1 MENIKY
7 INFSDK
13 ELSSMLETKEEM
25 IESINKAMN
34 SKTLP
39 QDIKDYIEK
48 NFKSSPNP
56 NSKEYTKFLLGLLNS
71 RYEDFKITIKII
83 IYFTSEENISSL
95 ISKKLMKKNFEKN
108 ELERL
113 ASNIQFELDN
123 YDNVQKYF
131 NNYIKSMITFIL
143 SFFNENLLP
152 FILKNIELDINLLK
166 NITFEQYENK
176 DNKIKLM
183 KFWKKIYYYITK
195 ALDIT
200 MEKDLIDEEI

>member
-48 NFKSSPNP
+48 KFKSSPNP

>member
-48 NFKSSPNP
+48 NFKTSPNP

>member
-7 INFSDK
+7 IDFSDE

-25 IESINKAMN
+25 KESIKAAMN

-39 QDIKDYIEK
+39 QEIKDYIEK

-56 NSKEYTKFLLGLLNS
+56 NIKDYTKFLLGLLNS
-71 RYEDFKITIKII
+71 RYEDFKVTIKII
-83 IYFTSEENISSL
+83 IHFTSEENISSL
-95 ISKKLMKKNFEKN
+95 ISKKLMKKNFEKK

-113 ASNIQFELDN
+113 ASNVQFQLDY
-123 YDNVQKYF
+123 YDNIQKYF
-131 NNYIKSMITFIL
+131 NNYIKSMIVFVL

-152 FILKNIELDINLLK
+152 FILKNVELDINILK
-166 NITFEQYENK
+166 NLTLEQYEDK

-183 KFWKKIYYYITK
+183 KFLKKIYYYITK
-195 ALDIT
+195 ALNIT
-200 MEKDLIDEEI
+200 MEKDLIDEEK

>member
-113 ASNIQFELDN
+113 ASNIQFELDS

>member
-7 INFSDK
+7 IDFSDE

-25 IESINKAMN
+25 KESIKAAMN

-39 QDIKDYIEK
+39 QEIKDYIEK

-95 ISKKLMKKNFEKN
+95 ISKKLMKKNFEKK

>member
-25 IESINKAMN
+25 MESINKALN

-39 QDIKDYIEK
+39 QEIKDYIEK

-56 NSKEYTKFLLGLLNS
+56 NSKEYTKFLLGLLNT
-71 RYEDFKITIKII
+71 RYKDFKITIKII

-95 ISKKLMKKNFEKN
+95 ISKKLMKKNFEKK

-143 SFFNENLLP
+143 RFFNENLLP

-166 NITFEQYENK
+166 NINFEQYEDK

-195 ALDIT
+195 ALNIT
-200 MEKDLIDEEI
+200 MEKDLIDDEK

>member
-39 QDIKDYIEK
+39 KDIKDYIEK

-123 YDNVQKYF
+123 YDNAQKYF

-152 FILKNIELDINLLK
+152 FILKNIKLDINLLK

>member
-95 ISKKLMKKNFEKN
+95 ISKKLMKKNFKKN

-176 DNKIKLM
+176 DNKIK
-183 KFWKKIYYYITK
+183 
-195 ALDIT
+195 
-200 MEKDLIDEEI
+200 

>member
-7 INFSDK
+7 IDFSDE

-25 IESINKAMN
+25 KESIKAAMN

-39 QDIKDYIEK
+39 QEIKDYIEK

-56 NSKEYTKFLLGLLNS
+56 NIKDYTKFLLGLLNS
-71 RYEDFKITIKII
+71 RYEDFKVTIKII
-83 IYFTSEENISSL
+83 IHFTSEENISSL
-95 ISKKLMKKNFEKN
+95 ISKKLMKKNFEKK

-113 ASNIQFELDN
+113 ASNVQFQLDY
-123 YDNVQKYF
+123 YDNIQKYF
-131 NNYIKSMITFIL
+131 NNYIKSMIIFVL

-152 FILKNIELDINLLK
+152 FILKNVELDFNILK
-166 NITFEQYENK
+166 NLTLEQYEDK

-195 ALDIT
+195 ALNIT
-200 MEKDLIDEEI
+200 MEKDLIDEEK

>member
-39 QDIKDYIEK
+39 KDIKDYIEK

-83 IYFTSEENISSL
+83 IYFTSEENIASL

-183 KFWKKIYYYITK
+183 KFWKKIYYY
-195 ALDIT
+195 
-200 MEKDLIDEEI
+200 

>member
-7 INFSDK
+7 IDFSDE

-25 IESINKAMN
+25 KESIKAAMN

-39 QDIKDYIEK
+39 QGIKDYIEK

-56 NSKEYTKFLLGLLNS
+56 NIKEYTKFLLGLLNS
-71 RYEDFKITIKII
+71 RYEDFKVTIKII
-83 IYFTSEENISSL
+83 IYFTSEENITSL
-95 ISKKLMKKNFEKN
+95 ISKKLMKKNFEKK

-113 ASNIQFELDN
+113 ASNVQFQLDY
-123 YDNVQKYF
+123 YDNIQKYF
-131 NNYIKSMITFIL
+131 NNYIKSMIIFVL

-152 FILKNIELDINLLK
+152 FILKNVELDINILK
-166 NITFEQYENK
+166 NLTLEQYEDK

-195 ALDIT
+195 ALNIT
-200 MEKDLIDEEI
+200 MEKDLIDEEK

>member
-7 INFSDK
+7 IDFSDE

-25 IESINKAMN
+25 QESIKAAMN
-34 SKTLP
+34 SKTLS
-39 QDIKDYIEK
+39 QEIKDYIEK

-56 NSKEYTKFLLGLLNS
+56 NIKDYTKFLLGLLNS
-71 RYEDFKITIKII
+71 RYEDFKVTIKII
-83 IYFTSEENISSL
+83 IHFTSEENIKSL
-95 ISKKLMKKNFEKN
+95 ISKKLMKKNFEKK

-113 ASNIQFELDN
+113 ASNVQFQLDY
-123 YDNVQKYF
+123 YDNIQKYF
-131 NNYIKSMITFIL
+131 NNYIKSMIVFVL

-152 FILKNIELDINLLK
+152 FILKNVELDINILK
-166 NITFEQYENK
+166 NLTLEQYEDK

-195 ALDIT
+195 ALNIT
-200 MEKDLIDEEI
+200 MEKDLIDEEK

>member
-95 ISKKLMKKNFEKN
+95 ISKKLMKKKFEKN

>member
-7 INFSDK
+7 IDFSDE

-25 IESINKAMN
+25 KESIKAAMN

-39 QDIKDYIEK
+39 QEIKDYIEK

-56 NSKEYTKFLLGLLNS
+56 NIKDYTKFLLGLLNS
-71 RYEDFKITIKII
+71 RYEDFKVTIKII
-83 IYFTSEENISSL
+83 IHFTSEENISSL
-95 ISKKLMKKNFEKN
+95 ISKKLMKKNFEKK

-113 ASNIQFELDN
+113 ASNVQFQLDY
-123 YDNVQKYF
+123 YDNIQKYF
-131 NNYIKSMITFIL
+131 NNYIKSMIVFVL

-152 FILKNIELDINLLK
+152 FILKNVELDINILK
-166 NITFEQYENK
+166 NLTLEQYEDK

-195 ALDIT
+195 ALNIT
-200 MEKDLIDEEI
+200 MEKDLIDEEK

>member
-56 NSKEYTKFLLGLLNS
+56 NNKEYTKFLLGLLNS

-166 NITFEQYENK
+166 NITFEQYENN

>member
-7 INFSDK
+7 IDFSDE

-25 IESINKAMN
+25 KESIKAAMS

-39 QDIKDYIEK
+39 QGIKNYIEK

-56 NSKEYTKFLLGLLNS
+56 NIKEYTKFLLGLLNS
-71 RYEDFKITIKII
+71 RYEDFKVTIKLII
-83 IYFTSEENISSL
+83 HFTSEENISSL
-95 ISKKLMKKNFEKN
+95 ISKKLMKKNFEKK

-113 ASNIQFELDN
+113 ASNVQFQLDY
-123 YDNVQKYF
+123 YDNIQKYF
-131 NNYIKSMITFIL
+131 NNYIKSMIVFVL

-152 FILKNIELDINLLK
+152 FILKIVELDINILK
-166 NITFEQYENK
+166 NLTLEQYEDK

-195 ALDIT
+195 ALNIT
-200 MEKDLIDEEI
+200 MEKDLIDEEK

>member
-13 ELSSMLETKEEM
+13 ELSSMLETKDEM
-25 IESINKAMN
+25 IESINRAKN

-95 ISKKLMKKNFEKN
+95 ISKKLMKKKFEKN

>member
-7 INFSDK
+7 IDFSDE

-25 IESINKAMN
+25 KESIKAAMN

-39 QDIKDYIEK
+39 QEIKDYIEK

-56 NSKEYTKFLLGLLNS
+56 NIKEYTKFLLGLLNS
-71 RYEDFKITIKII
+71 RYEDFKVTIKII
-83 IYFTSEENISSL
+83 IYFTSEENITSL
-95 ISKKLMKKNFEKN
+95 ISKKLMKKNFEKK

-113 ASNIQFELDN
+113 ASNVQFQLDY
-123 YDNVQKYF
+123 YDNIQKYF
-131 NNYIKSMITFIL
+131 NNYIKSMIVFVL

-152 FILKNIELDINLLK
+152 FILKNVELDINILK
-166 NITFEQYENK
+166 NLTLEQYEDK

-195 ALDIT
+195 ALNIT
-200 MEKDLIDEEI
+200 MEKDLIDEEK

>member
-7 INFSDK
+7 IDFSDE

-25 IESINKAMN
+25 KESIKAAMN

-39 QDIKDYIEK
+39 KEIKDYIEK

-56 NSKEYTKFLLGLLNS
+56 NIKDYTKFLLGLLNS
-71 RYEDFKITIKII
+71 RYEDFKVTIKII
-83 IYFTSEENISSL
+83 IHFTSEENIKSL
-95 ISKKLMKKNFEKN
+95 ISKKLMKKNFEKK

-113 ASNIQFELDN
+113 ASNVQFQLDY
-123 YDNVQKYF
+123 YDNIQKYF
-131 NNYIKSMITFIL
+131 NNYIKSMIIFVL
-143 SFFNENLLP
+143 SFINENLLP
-152 FILKNIELDINLLK
+152 FILKNVELDFNILK
-166 NITFEQYENK
+166 NLTLEQYEDK

-195 ALDIT
+195 ALNIT
-200 MEKDLIDEEI
+200 MEKDLIDEEK